1 MYDIKTRSYK
11 GKRISSRELYKYYR
25 DEAEMLDRIKLSE
38 KLQQHIVDQIH
49 YNMEKKEQNKRQCNV
64 CVMM

>member
-11 GKRISSRELYKYYR
+11 GKRISTRELYKYYR

-38 KLQQHIVDQIH
+38 KLQEHIVEQIH
-49 YNMEKKEQNKRQCNV
+49 YNIAKKENKRQCDV
-64 CVMM
+64 CTMM

>member
-25 DEAEMLDRIKLSE
+25 DEAEILDRIKLSE

-49 YNMEKKEQNKRQCNV
+49 CNMAKKENKRQCNV
-64 CVMM
+64 CIMM